1 MGLYPKKFVGA
12 SLRSLDKV
20 KPFFHTQRN
29 LGEEAGESVYKKV
42 RDKVIK
48 ANQDKLTKGDITKEA
63 LEKRAD
69 AIAKRRERAAMVANG
84 AGEGAIIGGTL
95 GGVVG
100 GIGAA
105 ADGDEDTSVLGGV
118 GKGVLTGAIG
128 GAIPGAISAGVTGSD
143 NIMDNM
149 IRHSK
154 KIAHGIATLN
164 EGEVIGG

>member
-1 MGLYPKKFVGA
+1 MGLHPKKFAGA
-12 SLRSLDKV
+12 SLRSLDNV
-20 KPFFHTQRN
+20 KPFFHTQRD

-42 RDKVIK
+42 HDKVIK

-69 AIAKRRERAAMVANG
+69 AIAKRRERAAMVVNG

-118 GKGVLTGAIG
+118 GKGVLTGAVG
-128 GAIPGAISAGVTGSD
+128 GIPAAISAGVTESD

-164 EGEVIGG
+164 KGEVIGG